1 MIRIKVFKVFAD
13 RMIDIAPISSKEK
26 APVEE
31 FVHHVGYENI
41 KQVLTSSPNSGGS
54 YYYTFFYEDNQPY
67 TPYVEPPKKGI
78 FG

>member
-1 MIRIKVFKVFAD
+1 MIRIKVFKAYAD
-13 RMIDIAPISSKEK
+13 RMVDVAPISSKEK

-31 FVHHVGYENI
+31 FIHLVGYENI
-41 KQVLTSSPNSGGS
+41 KQFISSAPTSSTIC
-54 YYYTFFYEDNQPY
+54 YTILYEDNQPY